1 MNLPAQ
7 VAILAGIMR
16 HDDDKGRMPLQSH
29 EILNAAG
36 RAGRAGYLANGTV
49 LLIPEPVA
57 SFDGLKPE
65 DNAFEMLRK
74 VLPPNDQCVRIDD
87 PLTTLVDAI
96 QEGNVGDA
104 RVRYFLS
111 RLRSGS
117 EEATAIEDGLVMM
130 QRSFAAYQARK
141 MAEEKAFNTKLDRL
155 RAALEGEATNTS
167 AGVMKVAAFTGL
179 AVEPLAFLAK
189 RVQAEIESLPTTVVG
204 WIEWLIDFCTV
215 DRSSYHLLFEAA
227 AVDTVKAITRGRKTG
242 GDSSPEEMALLKR
255 GLCLWLQ
262 GVTYKEIE
270 QAFGVVPKK
279 VLFTPF
285 HQPIWRGSF
294 CGN

>member
-1 MNLPAQ
+1 
-7 VAILAGIMR
+7 
-16 HDDDKGRMPLQSH
+16 
-29 EILNAAG
+29 
-36 RAGRAGYLANGTV
+36 
-49 LLIPEPVA
+49 
-57 SFDGLKPE
+57 
-65 DNAFEMLRK
+65 
-74 VLPPNDQCVRIDD
+74 
-87 PLTTLVDAI
+87 
-96 QEGNVGDA
+96 
-104 RVRYFLS
+104 
-111 RLRSGS
+111 
-117 EEATAIEDGLVMM
+117 
-130 QRSFAAYQARK
+130 

-189 RVQAEIESLPTTVVG
+189 RVQAEIDSLPTTVVG

-270 QAFGVVPKK
+270 QAFGVAPKK
-279 VLFTPF
+279 VGVCKRTRDLANHVANRQLYIVAAAAAEVIKQVLAAAGRTSANPAALEILPVAVRKGLDSPEKVAFAYYTLDARSRVLVHRNYAEKIGDRP
-285 HQPIWRGSF
+285 PILGSDYANVMSSIEITLAF
-294 CGN
+294 SQIDMS